1 MKALFMG
8 TPDFASGILN
18 ALIRADIEVVC
29 AVTQEDKQRG
39 RGKELSFTAV
49 KELALE
55 EGIEVFQPHRIK
67 DEESV
72 SKLKEYDADIFIV
85 AAYGQILSKEILDM
99 PRYGCINVHA
109 SLLPKYR
116 GAAPIQWA
124 VINGDRKTGITI
136 MQMDEGLDTGDIL
149 LQKEIGINDDE
160 TGESLFE
167 RLMILGEE
175 AVIEAL
181 KLIEEGKTDPV
192 KQDSALSSYAPMLSK
207 ETGLIDFSKDACTIE
222 RLVRGLYPWPGAYT
236 YYEGKL
242 LKIFSSEVVKKS
254 EEQSALPDDVREPA
268 DRGFSPDEINTAPGT
283 VVSIEDGILVATGD
297 GLLKLKEVQ
306 LAGKKR
312 MDASAFLRG
321 FRIEKGGM
329 FQKPE

>member
-18 ALIRADIEVVC
+18 ALIRAGIEVVC

-39 RGKELSFTAV
+39 RGKELSYTPV

-55 EGIEVFQPHRIK
+55 KGIEVFQPHRIR
-67 DEESV
+67 DEASV

-85 AAYGQILSKEILDM
+85 AAYGQILSKEVLDI
-99 PRYGCINVHA
+99 PVYGCINVHA

-124 VINGDRKTGITI
+124 VINGDKKTGITI
-136 MQMDEGLDTGDIL
+136 MQMNEGLDTGDIL
-149 LQKEIGINDDE
+149 LKKEIGINDDE

-181 KLIEEGKTDPV
+181 KLIEEGKTEPV
-192 KQDSALSSYAPMLSK
+192 KQDDALSSYAPMLSK
-207 ETGLIDFSKDACTIE
+207 ETGLIDFSKDARSIE

-236 YYEGKL
+236 YCNGKL
-242 LKIFSSEVVKKS
+242 LKVFSALVMEKS
-254 EEQSALPDDVREPA
+254 EEQVFLSDDIKE
-268 DRGFSPDEINTAPGT
+268 APGT
-283 VVSIEDGILVATGD
+283 VVSTGDGILVATGE
-297 GLLKLKEVQ
+297 GLLKLTEVQ
-306 LAGKKR
+306 LEGKKR
-312 MDASAFLRG
+312 MDASSFLRG
-321 FRIEKGGM
+321 FRIEKGALLSASLK
-329 FQKPE
+329 KP